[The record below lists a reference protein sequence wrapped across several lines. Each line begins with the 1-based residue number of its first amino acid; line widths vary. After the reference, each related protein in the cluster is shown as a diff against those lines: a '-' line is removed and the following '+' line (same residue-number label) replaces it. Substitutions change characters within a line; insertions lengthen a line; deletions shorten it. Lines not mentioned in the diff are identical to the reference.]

1 MERALRAAGFRQVRT
16 ERMTAQWVFND
27 PEEFWDS
34 MKQGPSLRRA
44 LAKVSPAIRRA
55 VRADVFRALAQ
66 FERKG
71 RLRIPNEAV
80 LALGIK

>member
-1 MERALRAAGFRQVRT
+1 VRS
-16 ERMTAQWVFND
+16 ECLTAEWVFNS

-34 MKQGPSLRRA
+34 MKRGPSLRRA
-44 LAKVSPAIRRA
+44 LATVSPAVRRA
-55 VRADVFRALAQ
+55 VKADVFRALAKY
-66 FERKG
+66 ERNG